1 MRLTSRMRLF
11 IGIMIL
17 SVVVVGAIGLGRV
30 SADTS
35 DDKAT
40 VKEAFDKEHR
50 YKQRALSE
58 EDIDAKIQQA
68 LEEGV
73 IGQEKAEALKEHLA
87 GGLIVPKGHLRHI
100 NAASMIEAKIDRA
113 LENGKLTQEQ
123 ADMFRNKLQTGS
135 RFYKKGIWRHSGE
148 KSIGAEDKKWSERP
162 KVSGDKPPG
171 VKKFS
176 GHMGSHKKKKG
187 WHSLT
192 REEAEK
198 GIEKALQHGK
208 ITQEKADT
216 ILDKLKTRTGD

>member
-1 MRLTSRMRLF
+1 MRLTSRVRLF

-17 SVVVVGAIGLGRV
+17 SVLVLGAIGLGRV

-40 VKEAFDKEHR
+40 VKEASDKEHR

-58 EDIDAKIQQA
+58 EDIEAKIQKA

-73 IGQEKAEALKEHLA
+73 IGQEKAAALKEHLA
-87 GGLIVPKGHLRHI
+87 GGLILPKGHLRHI
-100 NAASMIEAKIDRA
+100 NAASMIEAKIERA
-113 LENGKLTQEQ
+113 LKNGKLTQEQ
-123 ADMFRNKLQTGS
+123 ADMFRDKLQTGPH
-135 RFYKKGIWRHSGE
+135 FYKKGIGPHSGE
-148 KSIGAEDKKWSERP
+148 KNLHREGKKWSESP
-162 KVSGDKPPG
+162 KFKGDKLPG
-171 VKKFS
+171 VKKFT
-176 GHMGSHKKKKG
+176 GPMGAHNKKKG

-192 REEAEK
+192 SEEAEK

-216 ILDKLKTRTGD
+216 ILDKLKKRTGD